1 MRAEIF
7 VSLSEEE
14 KTVSPPKEDTV
25 RIMMV
30 GKTWYFIP
38 IPQHYRIMG
47 ELSVTIKKT
56 NIVFDVCLHS
66 ETPYFHRAF

>member
-1 MRAEIF
+1 
-7 VSLSEEE
+7 
-14 KTVSPPKEDTV
+14 
-25 RIMMV
+25 MV